1 MLSQAQRTAILEL
14 SAKGVSK
21 REIAQVLR
29 LSRPTV
35 RKVLRENST
44 NVPEIQR
51 AEKAEP
57 YREQILDLLISCKGN
72 LVRVHEELVAGGAAL
87 SYPALTAFC
96 RRQGIGQT
104 PAVPAGQY
112 HFEPGVEMQHDTSP
126 HEVEVGGRKYK
137 AQTAS
142 AVLCYSRMLFFQIN
156 PTFQRFDCKV
166 FLTDALR
173 YMGGAPERV
182 MIDNTHVVVLRG
194 TGREM
199 IPVPEMEAFGERF
212 GFRFVAHERGDANRS
227 ARVERPFSFIENNF
241 LAGRTFASWA
251 DLNQQ
256 ARQWCDRVNSTY
268 KKHIRGVPREL
279 FAVER
284 MHLKPLPAWIPEVY
298 RLHQRTVDVEGYVSV
313 NSIRYSV
320 PAAWIGHRVE
330 VRETRDKIEIEM
342 DARHIVTHARAV
354 TPLSQRITLA
364 AHRPPRG
371 EGVKRSD
378 PHPEEKAIVEAAPE
392 TALYVAAL
400 KQKSR
405 KVVALALRQ
414 LLRLLREYPREPFL
428 AAVQEAARYGLY
440 DLDRL
445 ERMILRRVARD
456 YFLLLD
462 PDTDSH
468 AEELEQLLKNLK
480 LRRMLGVYD
489 EQLRAAE
496 KAQASYS
503 EFVAGLLRAQWHDR
517 QESALE
523 WRIRRANLPERWSL
537 ESFPWSR
544 QPGVN
549 RKQMRAFA
557 ELDFVAQHE
566 NLVLVGPTGVGKTG
580 LASGLLLKALENG
593 HRCQFIRAQDL
604 FDEMYASLAD
614 RSTRRLLNRL
624 ARLDV
629 LLIDEFGYLNLKPEQ
644 SNTFFKLMEERYHRH
659 STIITTNLVYDVW
672 HNFLGN
678 KPMGRRTAEPRAALL
693 PHRDHQWPFATRSPR

>member
-14 SAKGVSK
+14 SAKGVSL

-29 LSRPTV
+29 LSRLTV
-35 RKVLRENST
+35 RKVLRSNST
-44 NVPEIQR
+44 SVPEIQR

-57 YREQILDLLISCKGN
+57 YREQILDLLTSCKGN
-72 LVRVHEELVAGGAAL
+72 LVRVHEELIAGGAAL
-87 SYPALTAFC
+87 SYPALTGFC

-104 PAVPAGQY
+104 PIVPAGRY

-126 HEVEVGGRKYK
+126 HTVEVGGRKHK

-166 FLTDALR
+166 FLTEALR
-173 YMGGAPERV
+173 YTGGVVERV

-199 IPVPEMEAFGERF
+199 IPVPEMEAFAERF
-212 GFRFVAHERGDANRS
+212 GFRFVAHQIGDANRS

-241 LAGRTFASWA
+241 LAGRTFSSWA
-251 DLNQQ
+251 DLNQR
-256 ARQWCDRVNSTY
+256 ARQWCDKVNSTY
-268 KKHIRGVPREL
+268 KKHIHAVPREL

-284 MHLKPLPAWIPEVY
+284 LHLKPLPAWIPEVY

-320 PAAWIGHRVE
+320 PIAWIGHRVE

-354 TPLSQRITLA
+354 TPLSQRVTLA

-468 AEELEQLLKNLK
+468 
-480 LRRMLGVYD
+480 D
-489 EQLRAAE
+489 
-496 KAQASYS
+496 
-503 EFVAGLLRAQWHDR
+503 
-517 QESALE
+517 
-523 WRIRRANLPERWSL
+523 
-537 ESFPWSR
+537 
-544 QPGVN
+544 
-549 RKQMRAFA
+549 
-557 ELDFVAQHE
+557 
-566 NLVLVGPTGVGKTG
+566 
-580 LASGLLLKALENG
+580 
-593 HRCQFIRAQDL
+593 
-604 FDEMYASLAD
+604 
-614 RSTRRLLNRL
+614 
-624 ARLDV
+624 
-629 LLIDEFGYLNLKPEQ
+629 
-644 SNTFFKLMEERYHRH
+644 
-659 STIITTNLVYDVW
+659 
-672 HNFLGN
+672 
-678 KPMGRRTAEPRAALL
+678 
-693 PHRDHQWPFATRSPR
+693 

>member
-14 SAKGVSK
+14 SAQGVSK

-29 LSRPTV
+29 LSRLTV
-35 RKVLRENST
+35 RKVLRSNST
-44 NVPEIQR
+44 DVPEIQR

-57 YREQILDLLISCKGN
+57 YREQILDLLTSCKGN
-72 LVRVHEELVAGGAAL
+72 LVRAHEELVAGGAAL
-87 SYPALTAFC
+87 SYQALTGFC

-104 PAVPAGQY
+104 PIVPVGHY
-112 HFEPGVEMQHDTSP
+112 HFEPGEEMQHDTSP
-126 HEVEVGGRKYK
+126 HTVEVGGRKYK

-173 YMGGAPERV
+173 YTGGAPERV

-199 IPVPEMEAFGERF
+199 IPVPEMEAFAERF
-212 GFRFVAHERGDANRS
+212 GFRFVAHQIGNANRS

-241 LAGRTFASWA
+241 LAGRAFASWA
-251 DLNQQ
+251 ELNSQ
-256 ARQWCDRVNSTY
+256 ARQWCDKVNATY
-268 KKHIRGVPREL
+268 KKHIRAVPREL
-279 FAVER
+279 FAIER

-320 PAAWIGHRVE
+320 PVPWIGHRVE

-354 TPLSQRITLA
+354 TPLAQRITLA

-400 KQKSR
+400 KQKGR

-428 AAVQEAARYGLY
+428 AAVREAAQYGLY

-462 PDTDSH
+462 TDS
-468 AEELEQLLKNLK
+468 
-480 LRRMLGVYD
+480 D
-489 EQLRAAE
+489 
-496 KAQASYS
+496 S
-503 EFVAGLLRAQWHDR
+503 HD
-517 QESALE
+517 
-523 WRIRRANLPERWSL
+523 
-537 ESFPWSR
+537 
-544 QPGVN
+544 
-549 RKQMRAFA
+549 
-557 ELDFVAQHE
+557 
-566 NLVLVGPTGVGKTG
+566 
-580 LASGLLLKALENG
+580 
-593 HRCQFIRAQDL
+593 
-604 FDEMYASLAD
+604 
-614 RSTRRLLNRL
+614 
-624 ARLDV
+624 
-629 LLIDEFGYLNLKPEQ
+629 
-644 SNTFFKLMEERYHRH
+644 
-659 STIITTNLVYDVW
+659 
-672 HNFLGN
+672 
-678 KPMGRRTAEPRAALL
+678 
-693 PHRDHQWPFATRSPR
+693 